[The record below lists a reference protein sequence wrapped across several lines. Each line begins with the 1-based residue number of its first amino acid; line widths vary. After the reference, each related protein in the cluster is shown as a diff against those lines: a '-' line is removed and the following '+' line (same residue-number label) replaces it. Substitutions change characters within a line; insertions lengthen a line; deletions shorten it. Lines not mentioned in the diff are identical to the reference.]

1 MDQDIT
7 DAVEQQAIRSDRNT
21 RQQGATVDK
30 EFEPLLL
37 LCSTERSF
45 RKSGNLC
52 SQIAFAIIAVSKK
65 PDTGSP
71 QKCVCSTTLIPEL
84 IDKASYDLLLS
95 G

>member
-1 MDQDIT
+1 VDQDIT

-21 RQQGATVDK
+21 RQQGATVEK
-30 EFEPLLL
+30 EFELLL
-37 LCSTERSF
+37 LLYATERSF

-52 SQIAFAIIAVSKK
+52 SQIAFAIIAISKK
-65 PDTGSP
+65 PDTGAP
-71 QKCVCSTTLIPEL
+71 QKCVSSTSLISEL